1 MRRSVSEVDPADARA
16 ARVAALDM
24 LARRDRSSGQILAKL
39 TERGFAPDTGA
50 GVVAALVRENLINDR
65 RYVEHFIDYHANRGN
80 GPIKV
85 RAELRH
91 AGIDGGLI
99 DEFIAAYPDW
109 VQRAKEVREK
119 KFGGREPVDY
129 AGKARQSRFLAY
141 RGFTGSQIRT
151 ALGFDVDYET

>member
-1 MRRSVSEVDPADARA
+1 VRRRDDIDPADARG

-24 LARRDRSSGQILAKL
+24 LARRDRASGQILDEL
-39 TERGFAPDTGA
+39 TDKGFSTETAA
-50 GVVAALVRENLINDR
+50 GVVAALVRENLVNDR
-65 RYVEHFIDYHANRGN
+65 RYVEQFIDYHASRGN

-85 RAELRH
+85 RAELTRT
-91 AGIDGGLI
+91 GIDGALV

-109 VQRAKEVREK
+109 IARAKEVRQK